1 MVTEYITRILT
12 YILDW
17 MRSTTITID
26 TYSFTVM
33 DVSIWLL
40 LALLVVSIIYAI
52 FGDY

>member
-1 MVTEYITRILT
+1 MVVEYVTRILT

-33 DVSIWLL
+33 DVTNWLM
-40 LALLVVSIIYAI
+40 LAVLVVSIIWAI
-52 FGDY
+52 FGD